1 VKRTFEALTTIVSVT
16 VDDDL
21 PIGELAELVLDGYTE
36 SSRAPELTFELH
48 RGALISHGDVKPFDD
63 PFDLVAVL
71 ELDLYH
77 LVAERAAPGWLL
89 HAAALERDGRAIVL
103 AGPSGAG
110 KTTLSLALVA
120 RGWRIATEEMVLI
133 DASLA
138 VRGLARPLH
147 APAGGPQHRAMPAS
161 WRRLDYPLRGSSVR
175 GVVAQPIAAHRIAG
189 PLPLGALIRIDHAPE
204 AVARLTPL
212 APVQAIAR
220 LWPCSLRQDDPG
232 LAAATAIAGTIE
244 PLELVSASVDAAVDL
259 VTGLDH

>member
-1 VKRTFEALTTIVSVT
+1 MKRTFEALTTVVSVT

-21 PIGELAELVLDGYTE
+21 PIRELAELVLAGYPE
-36 SSRAPELTFELH
+36 CSRAPELTFELR
-48 RGALISHGDVKPFDD
+48 RGALVSNGDVKLFDD

-89 HAAALERDGRAIVL
+89 HAAALERDGRALVL

-110 KTTLSLALVA
+110 KTTLALALVA

-133 DASLA
+133 DSSLA

-147 APAGGPQHRAMPAS
+147 APADSPQHRAMPAT
-161 WRRLDYPLRGSSVR
+161 WRTLDYPLRGSHVR

-189 PLPLGALIRIDHAPE
+189 PLPLGALLRIDHAPD
-204 AVARLTPL
+204 AAARL
-212 APVQAIAR
+212 APMPPARAIAR
-220 LWPCSLRQDDPG
+220 LWPCTLRQDDPG
-232 LAAATAIAGTIE
+232 LAAATAIVGTVQ
-244 PLELVSASVDAAVDL
+244 PLELMSGSIADA
-259 VTGLDH
+259 VTALDH

>member
-1 VKRTFEALTTIVSVT
+1 VKRTFEALTSVVSVT
-16 VDDDL
+16 VDDEL
-21 PIGELAELVLDGYTE
+21 RIGELVQLVLEGYPE
-36 SSRAPELTFELH
+36 SSRTPELSFELR
-48 RGALISHGDVKPFDD
+48 RGALISNGEVKPFDD

-133 DASLA
+133 DTSLA

-147 APAGGPQHRAMPAS
+147 APADSPQHRAMPAS
-161 WRRLDYPLRGSSVR
+161 WRQLAYPLRGSSVR

-189 PLPLGALIRIDHAPE
+189 PLPLAALIRIDHAPD
-204 AVARLTPL
+204 ARTRLVRLPP
-212 APVQAIAR
+212 AHAIAR
-220 LWPCSLRQDDPG
+220 LWPCTLRQDDAG
-232 LAAATAIAGTIE
+232 LAAATAIVGTV
-244 PLELVSASVDAAVDL
+244 PLELVSSSVYEAV
-259 VTGLDH
+259 TMLDH